1 MVGACSGIPIGDPAS
16 PTDVNPVRI
25 GNMPVMKLARIAA
38 GSLTRIP
45 ALRDVPASLQAKR
58 ITSRPMRF
66 TSSAHPSTTTHT
78 LLREKQGHVDL
89 ERPLRRNLVIVIDG
103 VVSDLA
109 KQVDRLLA
117 ELHDSP
123 HPGDLYLVSKDRF

>member
-1 MVGACSGIPIGDPAS
+1 
-16 PTDVNPVRI
+16 
-25 GNMPVMKLARIAA
+25 
-38 GSLTRIP
+38 
-45 ALRDVPASLQAKR
+45 
-58 ITSRPMRF
+58 MRF

-78 LLREKQGHVDL
+78 LLREKQGQVDL

-123 HPGDLYLVSKDRF
+123 HPGTYCQCPKIGSEVVGLRDIRKPRIPAFAKVLGEDGLDANVAHIAAIRIGVGERKTRVA